1 MEIRLTPRERIIAA
15 LKFEPYEGPV
25 PHYELEFQLTE
36 EVFGR
41 RALNHDRLK
50 EIAPD
55 KRRDALVAN
64 AQLWIDVAE
73 RFDYSVITGLHWLPM
88 EEQIESFE
96 LVRELSG
103 ERFMLSAYVDGTQ
116 AIPDGPGFAEL
127 SYRIADEP
135 EAVLAQ
141 FDKNC
146 NNSIEYCRQLVG
158 GGAEII
164 FMCADYCLNQGPF
177 LSPRMFRKFVTPFL
191 KRQTDAFWAMG
202 AYPVKHTDGNMW
214 PILDQLI
221 ETKPAAFH
229 SIDPMAGMDIAKVRA
244 TVGRGIA
251 LMGNVDCSRL
261 QSGTKEEIE
270 TSARYCLEHGPVDGT
285 GYVFASSNCIFAGV
299 PFESYLTM
307 LAVRDDWNRAHGR
320 G

>member
-1 MEIRLTPRERIIAA
+1 MTPRERILAA
-15 LKFEPYEGPV
+15 LRFEPYEGAV
-25 PHYELEFQLTE
+25 PHYELEFQITE

-41 RALNHDRLK
+41 RALRRDDVDALTP
-50 EIAPD
+50 ET
-55 KRRDALVAN
+55 RRDALVAN

-73 RFDYSVITGLHWLPM
+73 RFDYSVITGLHWLPL
-88 EEQIESFE
+88 EEQIESFQ

-103 ERFMLSAYVDGTQ
+103 DRFMLSAYVDGTQ

-127 SYRIADEP
+127 SYRIADDP
-135 EAVLAQ
+135 DAVLAE
-141 FDKNC
+141 FDAGC
-146 NNSIEYCRQLVG
+146 DRAIEYGRHLVE

-177 LSPRMFRKFVTPFL
+177 LSPNMFRKFVTPFL
-191 KRQTDAFWAMG
+191 KRQTDAFHAMG
-202 AYPVKHTDGNMW
+202 AMPVKHTDGNMW

-221 ETKPAAFH
+221 ETKPTAFH
-229 SIDPMAGMDIAKVRA
+229 SVDPMAGMDIAKVREA
-244 TVGRGIA
+244 VGRDIA

-270 TSARYCLEHGPVDGT
+270 ASARYCLEHGPIDGT
-285 GYVFASSNCIFAGV
+285 GYVYASSNCIFMGV
-299 PFESYLTM
+299 PFESYQTM

-320 G
+320 A